1 MLHHIHKE
9 AVCFGLEKESAVSL
23 SGLLPSPHH
32 TDRFSLLSPS
42 TFPRTLTTLDNLATV
57 PRAVTPQTQ
66 LWEPEN
72 VRDHSGVPGG
82 RRRGHFLSVG
92 RRRRLGKRQEGA
104 GCASSNQCAALGDCS
119 SRETLIPISL

>member
-1 MLHHIHKE
+1 M
-9 AVCFGLEKESAVSL
+9 
-23 SGLLPSPHH
+23 
-32 TDRFSLLSPS
+32 
-42 TFPRTLTTLDNLATV
+42 V

-92 RRRRLGKRQEGA
+92 RRRGLGKRQEGA